1 MKREI
6 WLFLFLLGFLFF
18 SWPLMSIFRDSL
30 AISLFIIWLVFI
42 ILIFVTSII
51 SEKEDGGG

>member
-6 WLFLFLLGFLFF
+6 WLFLFLIGFLFF
-18 SWPLMSIFRDSL
+18 SWPLMSIFKDSL
-30 AISLFIIWLVFI
+30 AISLFVIWLVFI